1 MSGFASGADDRPSS
15 EGRAVVTPEIA
26 AEAAAWIASLHS
38 TERNQAME
46 DDFRAWQKLSPAHR
60 QAFESMTD
68 MWQAIPG
75 TEAAR
80 AFAEASER
88 KQLKAKRAQR
98 AGWRWAG
105 AAGLGVVATA
115 SVVFVLQWW
124 SRDLYVTPIGEQRS
138 VMLADG
144 TRMLLNTA
152 SQARVDFGSKQ
163 RTVEV
168 RAGEALFEVAK
179 DASRPFVVRVG
190 GSEVVAIGTVFSV
203 RLDDGPRQQD
213 ALTVTLV
220 EGQVSVRPTDVTS
233 GGLRPQETV
242 ALNPGDRLTLH
253 HDARPASPEVGTKVD
268 RPNIERALAWQR
280 HEASFD
286 ATPLSD
292 AIAEINRY
300 SRTKIAMSNDVQ
312 VANYLISGI
321 YRTGDSAAFA
331 HAVAMLYDL
340 EVRET
345 DGRIELG
352 KIR

>member
-1 MSGFASGADDRPSS
+1 MSGFASGADDRQSS
-15 EGRAVVTPEIA
+15 DGRAVVTPEIA

-38 TERNQAME
+38 AERNQDME
-46 DDFRAWQKLSPAHR
+46 DDFRAWQRLSPAHR

-88 KQLKAKRAQR
+88 EQLKAKRAQR

-115 SVVFVLQWW
+115 SVVFVQQWRD
-124 SRDLYVTPIGEQRS
+124 RDLYVTPIGEQRS

-168 RAGEALFEVAK
+168 SAGEALFEVAK

-190 GSEVVAIGTVFSV
+190 GSEVVAVGTIFSV
-203 RLDDGPRQQD
+203 RFDDGPRQED

-220 EGQVSVRPTDVTS
+220 EGLVNVLPKA
-233 GGLRPQETV
+233 GGGDSLRPQKPV
-242 ALNPGDRLTLH
+242 ALKPGDRLIVQR
-253 HDARPASPEVGTKVD
+253 DVPSSPAVEAKLD
-268 RPNIERALAWQR
+268 RPNIERTLAWQR
-280 HEASFD
+280 NEASFD
-286 ATPLSD
+286 ATPLAD

-300 SRTKIAMSNDVQ
+300 SRTKIVMSRDVQ
-312 VANYLISGI
+312 EAHYLIAGV

-331 HAVAMLYDL
+331 HAVAILYGL

-345 DGRIELG
+345 DGRIELE

>member
-1 MSGFASGADDRPSS
+1 MSGFASGADDRQSS
-15 EGRAVVTPEIA
+15 DGRAAVTPEIA

-38 TERNQAME
+38 AERNQDME
-46 DDFRAWQKLSPAHR
+46 DDFRAWQKVSSAHR
-60 QAFESMTD
+60 EAFESMTD

-88 KQLKAKRAQR
+88 EQLKAKRAHR
-98 AGWRWAG
+98 SGWAWAG
-105 AAGLGVVATA
+105 AAALGVLATA
-115 SVVFVLQWW
+115 SVVLVQQWRE
-124 SRDLYVTPIGEQRS
+124 RDLYVTPIGEQRS

-152 SQARVDFGSKQ
+152 SQARVDFSAKQ

-168 RAGEALFEVAK
+168 NAGEALFEVAK
-179 DASRPFVVRVG
+179 DASRPFVVRIA
-190 GSEVVAIGTVFSV
+190 GSEVVAVGTVFSV
-203 RLDDGPRQQD
+203 RFEDGPRQDD

-220 EGQVSVRPTDVTS
+220 EGQVNVRPTA
-233 GGLRPQETV
+233 GGGDSLRPQEPVT
-242 ALNPGDRLTLH
+242 LKPGDRLTLQ
-253 HDARPASPEVGTKVD
+253 HDARPASPVVDSKVD

-292 AIAEINRY
+292 AVAEINRY
-300 SRTKIAMSNDVQ
+300 SRTKIAMSNDVHE
-312 VANYLISGI
+312 ANYLITGV

-331 HAVAMLYDL
+331 NAVAMLYGL
-340 EVRET
+340 KVREN
-345 DGRIELG
+345 DVRIELE

>member
-1 MSGFASGADDRPSS
+1 MSGFASGADDRRSS
-15 EGRAVVTPEIA
+15 HGRAAVTPEIA

-38 TERNQAME
+38 AERNQDME

-60 QAFESMTD
+60 EAFESMTD

-88 KQLKAKRAQR
+88 EQLKAKRAQR

-105 AAGLGVVATA
+105 AASLGVLATA
-115 SVVFVLQWW
+115 GVVLVQQWRE
-124 SRDLYVTPIGEQRS
+124 RDLYITPIGEQRS
-138 VMLADG
+138 VMLEDG

-168 RAGEALFEVAK
+168 SAGEALFEVAK
-179 DASRPFVVRVG
+179 DASRPFVVRIA
-190 GSEVVAIGTVFSV
+190 GSEVVAVGTVFSV
-203 RLDDGPRQQD
+203 RFEDGPRQDD

-220 EGQVSVRPTDVTS
+220 EGQVNVRPTD
-233 GGLRPQETV
+233 GGGDSLRPQEAVT
-242 ALNPGDRLTLH
+242 LKPGDRLTLQ
-253 HDARPASPEVGTKVD
+253 HDARPASPVVEAKVD

-292 AIAEINRY
+292 AIAEVNRY
-300 SRTKIAMSNDVQ
+300 SRTKIAMSSDVQ
-312 VANYLISGI
+312 ESNYLISGA

-331 HAVAMLYDL
+331 NAVATLYGL
-340 EVRET
+340 RVREI
-345 DGRIELG
+345 DGRIELR

>member
-1 MSGFASGADDRPSS
+1 MSGFASGADDRQSPD
-15 EGRAVVTPEIA
+15 GRAVVTPEIA

-38 TERNQAME
+38 AERNQDME

-80 AFAEASER
+80 AFAQASER
-88 KQLKAKRAQR
+88 EQLKAQRAQR

-105 AAGLGVVATA
+105 AAGLGVIATA
-115 SVVFVLQWW
+115 SVVFVQQWRD
-124 SRDLYVTPIGEQRS
+124 RDLYITPIGEQRS

-168 RAGEALFEVAK
+168 SAGEALFEVAK

-190 GSEVVAIGTVFSV
+190 GSEVVAVGTVFSV
-203 RLDDGPRQQD
+203 RFDDGPRQED

-220 EGQVSVRPTDVTS
+220 EGQVNVRPTV
-233 GGLRPQETV
+233 GGGDSLRPQETV
-242 ALNPGDRLTLH
+242 ALRPGDRLTLH
-253 HDARPASPEVGTKVD
+253 HDARPTSPAVDTKVD
-268 RPNIERALAWQR
+268 RPNIERTLAWQR

-300 SRTKIAMSNDVQ
+300 SRTKISMSSEVRE
-312 VANYLISGI
+312 AHYLISGV

-331 HAVAMLYDL
+331 HAVAMLYGLKVHDA
-340 EVRET
+340 
-345 DGRIELG
+345 DGRIELE